1 MKTLT
6 LLILLIHGAS
16 SLGLSCI
23 SDDRNAL
30 TNTTFD
36 DFYLE
41 DFIKTLKTLPTDKYG
56 DEELCRLEVF
66 IDYTERYLY
75 INFIEE
81 LEDNNLRDQE
91 IQFDTVVQ
99 FHADNDMN
107 FRVIGYLLYACE
119 VDGCEIKFLETGL
132 QTLINAD
139 YTDLGTE
146 IVPIILEDDEK
157 NHGTCF
163 NSDDNDTHYGCD
175 YCEVFMLFDEEKK
188 EITSNQDCDDFS
200 EDVHSEVS
208 FLIILRPSTDY
219 IGYRLYARCRYD
231 DCNGENNL
239 VKLKQIFHTK
249 YDFALMHEMLEYET
263 ESKES
268 EEKTMASPALT
279 TTESKIT
286 SGSSS
291 TSMTSPY
298 TQNTQTST

>member
-1 MKTLT
+1 
-6 LLILLIHGAS
+6 
-16 SLGLSCI
+16 
-23 SDDRNAL
+23 
-30 TNTTFD
+30 
-36 DFYLE
+36 
-41 DFIKTLKTLPTDKYG
+41 
-56 DEELCRLEVF
+56 
-66 IDYTERYLY
+66 
-75 INFIEE
+75 
-81 LEDNNLRDQE
+81 
-91 IQFDTVVQ
+91 
-99 FHADNDMN
+99 
-107 FRVIGYLLYACE
+107 
-119 VDGCEIKFLETGL
+119 
-132 QTLINAD
+132 
-139 YTDLGTE
+139 
-146 IVPIILEDDEK
+146 
-157 NHGTCF
+157 
-163 NSDDNDTHYGCD
+163 
-175 YCEVFMLFDEEKK
+175 MLFDEEKK

-298 TQNTQTST
+298 TQNTQTSTSKTTPSEYNSSNVLRVNTMVYIVTITFIYCLVFLF